1 MAYNKNPTFGIAI
14 DWETSGSEWGGDST
28 KSCQGISMGLVI
40 YKTSNFEIVDT
51 LYLEI
56 KFDASKYK
64 WSTDAEKI
72 HKLSR
77 EHLAANGIT
86 QEEAAVELMN
96 KLVQYFDPS
105 EDILFMGHN
114 VDFDIGFT
122 KQLLEPFSLMFN
134 ISHRRLDTAGT
145 AYIVLGIHRSEDL
158 FTFLGMPERQM
169 HNALEDA
176 IYTVMAC
183 ERMRL
188 LMNSA
193 LGI

>member
-1 MAYNKNPTFGIAI
+1 MAYNKNPTFGLCI
-14 DWETSGSEWGGDST
+14 DWETSGAEWGGDST
-28 KSCQGISMGLVI
+28 KSYQGLTIGLVI

-56 KFDASKYK
+56 KYDASKYK
-64 WSTDAEKI
+64 WSTEAEKI
-72 HKLSR
+72 HGKTR
-77 EHLAANGIT
+77 EYLAENGMS
-86 QEEAAVELMN
+86 QEEAAIELMN
-96 KLVQYFDPS
+96 KILEYFAPD

-122 KQLLEPFSLMFN
+122 KQLLEPFGLMFK

-145 AYIVLGIHRSEDL
+145 AYIVLGIHKSEEL
-158 FTFLGMPERQM
+158 FQFLGMPDRQM

-176 IYTVMAC
+176 IYTVWAC
-183 ERMRL
+183 ERMKL